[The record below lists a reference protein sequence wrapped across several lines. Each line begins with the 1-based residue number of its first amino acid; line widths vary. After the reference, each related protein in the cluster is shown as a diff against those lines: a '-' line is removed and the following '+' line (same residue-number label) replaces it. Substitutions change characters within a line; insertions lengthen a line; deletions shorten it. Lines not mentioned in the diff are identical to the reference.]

1 MDRTIR
7 LKPGSLA
14 RTQRLA
20 RNEDRSGAGPGRGFA
35 HNALT
40 RPSANQPSLSI
51 AMVGTYPPTTCGLAT
66 FTSNVA
72 AAIATPGSGWSTR
85 IVRVLDRPEDE
96 VNDEVVA
103 QWIAHDEE
111 SLWRSLEAINSCDA
125 VVLQHE
131 YGLFAGRD
139 GDAVLELMRG
149 VRVPLIAVLHTVLT
163 HPSAHQR
170 FVLDEMIANASLTVV
185 QSMAAR
191 SRLTSVHG
199 IGGDRVAVIPHGAVA
214 NVTGAPLDD
223 IPRPAILTWG
233 LLGPGKGIEH
243 AIAAV
248 GLLARRS
255 PAPTYIIAG
264 KTHPKV
270 AAAEGEHY
278 HNLLVDLCAA
288 YEVSDLVRFD
298 ASYRGWESL
307 RALVRSVDVV
317 LLPYDSTEQ
326 VSSGVL
332 VEALAAGRPVVATEF
347 PHAQELL
354 AGGAGLTVPQ
364 GDHRAMACALER
376 VLYEPGL
383 ASLMS
388 QSALREAAALHWPV
402 VGAAY
407 RSLIT
412 EVLTSSGV
420 GV

>member
-1 MDRTIR
+1 
-7 LKPGSLA
+7 
-14 RTQRLA
+14 
-20 RNEDRSGAGPGRGFA
+20 
-35 HNALT
+35 
-40 RPSANQPSLSI
+40 
-51 AMVGTYPPTTCGLAT
+51 
-66 FTSNVA
+66 
-72 AAIATPGSGWSTR
+72 
-85 IVRVLDRPEDE
+85 VLDRPENE
-96 VNDEVVA
+96 VNEKVAA
-103 QWIAHDEE
+103 QWIANDEE
-111 SLWRSLEAINSCDA
+111 SLRRSLEVINSCDA

-139 GDAVLELMRG
+139 GDAILELIRG
-149 VRVPLIAVLHTVLT
+149 VRVPLIAVLHTILT
-163 HPSAHQR
+163 RPSAHQR
-170 FVLDEMIANASLTVV
+170 FVLDEVIANASLTVV

-191 SRLTSVHG
+191 SRLIALHG
-199 IGGDRVAVIPHGAVA
+199 ADGDRVVVVPHGAVA
-214 NVTGAPLDD
+214 NVTGALLDD

-248 GLLARRS
+248 GLLAEHS
-255 PAPTYIIAG
+255 PEPIYIIAG

-270 AAAEGEHY
+270 VTAEGEHY
-278 HNLLVDLCAA
+278 RNWLVDLCAA

-298 ASYRGWESL
+298 ASYRDWGSL

-332 VEALAAGRPVVATEF
+332 VEALAAGRPVVATKF
-347 PHAQELL
+347 PHAEELL

-364 GDHRAMACALER
+364 GDYHAMAHALER

-383 ASLMS
+383 ASVMS
-388 QSALREAAALHWPV
+388 RSALREAAALHWPV

-407 RSLIT
+407 RSLVT
-412 EVLTSSGV
+412 QALTSSGV